1 MEPMLQKRYHLVGV
15 AGVGMSALAQVLLAQ
30 GHMVTGS
37 DRYIDERQELDIFRK
52 LRIAGVLL
60 MPQDGSAVTS
70 DTDAVVVSTAIE
82 DDNADMI
89 AARARNIPV
98 MHRADM
104 LACLAGGHMLV
115 GVTGTSGKTTVTGM
129 IGWILECLGQDPTV
143 VNGGA
148 VINWRS
154 ECRIGNVR
162 VGRSKFWV
170 VELDES
176 DRSLLRFVP
185 DWAVVNNISKDHFD
199 LLEVQSLFREFVRRV
214 RVGFVC
220 GHGVSSVLLDGNALS
235 RRTTTVVEE
244 PMDYFEESG
253 RSGFHYKGVSFYSPL
268 IGRHN
273 ADNAHVAIVLCDL
286 LGMNLA
292 AVRNALNSFAGIE
305 RRLER
310 VGEANGVTI
319 IDDYA
324 HNPAKIRASWQA
336 LAAGH
341 HRVMGIWRPHGFGP
355 LASMM
360 NELVETFAGVCR
372 PDDQVYIMP
381 VYYAGGTTQRKAESD
396 DLVRALKACGVH
408 VQLIKNYDDLFTRL
422 QKEARS
428 GDVVL
433 CMGARDPELPLFAH
447 RLVDTLKFA

>member
-1 MEPMLQKRYHLVGV
+1 MESILQKRYHLVGV

-37 DRYIDERQELDIFRK
+37 DRYIDEGQELDVFRK

-60 MPQDGSAVTS
+60 TPQDGSAVTS
-70 DTDAVVVSTAIE
+70 DTDAIVVSTAIE
-82 DDNADMI
+82 DDNADMLE
-89 AARARNIPV
+89 ARARNIPV

-104 LACLAGGHMLV
+104 LAHLATGHTLV
-115 GVTGTSGKTTVTGM
+115 GVAGTSGKTTVTGM

-162 VGRSKFWV
+162 MGRSKLWV

-185 DWAVVNNISKDHFD
+185 DWAVVINISKDHFE
-199 LLEVQSLFREFVRRV
+199 LLEVQSLFREFVKRV

-220 GHGVSSVLLDGNALS
+220 GQGVSSVLLDAS
-235 RRTTTVVEE
+235 ASSKWTTTVVEE
-244 PMDYFEESG
+244 PIDYLEESG
-253 RSGFHYKGVSFYSPL
+253 RNGFYYKGVSFYSPL

-273 ADNAHVAIVLCDL
+273 ADNAHAAIVLCDL

-292 AVRNALNSFAGIE
+292 AVRDALSSFAGIE

-324 HNPAKIRASWQA
+324 HNPAKIRAGWQA

-372 PDDQVYIMP
+372 PDDQVFIMP

-408 VQLIKNYDDLFTRL
+408 AQLIKDYDGLFTCIKR
-422 QKEARS
+422 KARS
-428 GDVVL
+428 GDAVL

-447 RLVDTLKFA
+447 RLADTLKSA